1 MKNYFE
7 NATIICLD
15 GLDCSGKETISKLIE
30 KSNKI
35 HDKYDFVKTLSFP
48 NYFNIVDTMNN
59 KDMISNLLNPDVYK
73 FHNDGVLAKHSFSRI
88 IFEARMFYYN
98 IYNGLMSANNRFG
111 KVGEDIDNK
120 RRLFIMDR
128 YWQSNVFYQT
138 SRYLLMKYN
147 KNIVDK
153 KKFNDSLN
161 KISEILLSETEIF
174 NFPRVNKY
182 FYIQMPIEFI
192 EYFLSKKKN
201 KDANELDMTYIKY
214 TKNIYDNH
222 LDLVKTYDDNIKIY
236 TINAEYERCIHER
249 IEYAPE
255 VIKAFTDKKDNRF
268 VYAVSIDKSYQK
280 LKNTKELAEEI
291 IEKILEEEE

>member
-48 NYFNIVDTMNN
+48 NYFNIVDTINN

-73 FHNDGVLAKHSFSRI
+73 FHNDGVLANANFDKI

-98 IYNGLMSANNRFG
+98 IYNGLMSANNHFG
-111 KVGEDIDNK
+111 KVGEYIDNK

-138 SRYLLMKYN
+138 SRYLLMRYN
-147 KNIVDK
+147 KKIVDK
-153 KKFNDSLN
+153 NEFNNSLYD
-161 KISEILLSETEIF
+161 ISKILLSEAEKFF
-174 NFPRVNKY
+174 NFPKVNKY

-214 TKNIYDNH
+214 TKDIYDNH
-222 LDLVKTYDDNIKIY
+222 LDLVQTYDDNIKIY
-236 TINAEYERCIHER
+236 TINAEYERCIHEH

-255 VIKAFTDKKDNRF
+255 VINAFTDKKDDRF

-291 IEKILEEEE
+291 IEKILEEE

>member
-30 KSNKI
+30 KSSKI

-73 FHNDGVLAKHSFSRI
+73 FHNDGVLAKHNFSRI

-98 IYNGLMSANNRFG
+98 IYNGLMSANNHFG

-222 LDLVKTYDDNIKIY
+222 LDLVQTYDDNIKIY
-236 TINAEYERCIHER
+236 TIDAEYERFINER

-291 IEKILEEEE
+291 IEEILKEEE

>member
-73 FHNDGVLAKHSFSRI
+73 FHNDGVLANANFDKI

-98 IYNGLMSANNRFG
+98 IYNGLMSANNHFG
-111 KVGEDIDNK
+111 KVGEYIDNK

-138 SRYLLMKYN
+138 SRYLLMRYN
-147 KNIVDK
+147 KKIVDK
-153 KKFNDSLN
+153 NEFNNSLYD
-161 KISEILLSETEIF
+161 ISKILLSEAEKFF
-174 NFPRVNKY
+174 NFPKVNKY

-201 KDANELDMTYIKY
+201 KDANELDMTYIRY
-214 TKNIYDNH
+214 TKDIYDNH
-222 LDLVKTYDDNIKIY
+222 LDLVQTYDDNIKIY
-236 TINAEYERCIHER
+236 TIDAEYERCIHER

-255 VIKAFTDKKDNRF
+255 VINAFTDKKDDRF

-291 IEKILEEEE
+291 IEKILEEE

>member
-30 KSNKI
+30 KSDKI

-48 NYFNIVDTMNN
+48 NYYNMISVS
-59 KDMISNLLNPDVYK
+59 DMISNLLNPDVYK
-73 FHNDGVLAKHSFSRI
+73 FHTNGVLADDNFNKI

-98 IYNGLMSANNRFG
+98 IYNGLMTNNTYLYQRTSCD
-111 KVGEDIDNK
+111 KSK

-138 SRYLLMKYN
+138 SRYLLMQYGEKIPDN
-147 KNIVDK
+147 RKLS
-153 KKFNDSLN
+153 FNESLN
-161 KISEILLSETEIF
+161 DISRALLSEANKF
-174 NFPRVNKY
+174 NFPKANKY
-182 FYIQMPIEFI
+182 FYIKMPIEFI
-192 EYFLSKKKN
+192 EHFLSKKKN

-214 TKNIYDNH
+214 TKDIYDNH
-222 LDLVKTYDDNIKIY
+222 LDLVQTYDNNIKIY
-236 TINAEYERCIHER
+236 TIDAEYERIIHER

-255 VIKAFTDKKDNRF
+255 VIKAFTDKKDDRF

>member
-30 KSNKI
+30 KSSKI

-48 NYFNIVDTMNN
+48 NYFNIVDTINN

-73 FHNDGVLAKHSFSRI
+73 FHNDGVLANANFDKI

-98 IYNGLMSANNRFG
+98 IYNGLMSANNHFG
-111 KVGEDIDNK
+111 KVGEYIDNK

-138 SRYLLMKYN
+138 SRYLLMRYN
-147 KNIVDK
+147 KKIVDK
-153 KKFNDSLN
+153 NEFNNSLYD
-161 KISEILLSETEIF
+161 ISKILLSEAEKFF
-174 NFPRVNKY
+174 NFPKVNKY

-214 TKNIYDNH
+214 TKDIYDNH
-222 LDLVKTYDDNIKIY
+222 LDLVQTYDDNIKIY
-236 TINAEYERCIHER
+236 TINAEYERCIHEH

-255 VIKAFTDKKDNRF
+255 VINAFTDKKDDRF

-291 IEKILEEEE
+291 IEKILEEE